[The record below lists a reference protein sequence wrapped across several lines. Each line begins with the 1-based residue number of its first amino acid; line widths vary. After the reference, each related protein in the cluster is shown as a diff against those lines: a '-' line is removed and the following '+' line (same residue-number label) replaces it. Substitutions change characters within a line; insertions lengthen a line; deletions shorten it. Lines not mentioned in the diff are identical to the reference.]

1 MSEPI
6 IHGLFPTPV
15 VFSSVDREFTEK
27 ELEFFKKS
35 GETTYKNEGNVTS
48 LNRRIVDEPE
58 MATIKAEIEKAV
70 QHYMDKIVAAK
81 PEVKAYITQSWL
93 NFTSEKQWHHKHEH
107 PNSFLSGVY
116 YIDADEE
123 NDKITFFNGK
133 GYKQLKL
140 TPSEWNWWNAESW
153 WFTVKTGDIV
163 VFPSHLTHMVEQ
175 KAGNNVRCSLA
186 FNTFLQGK
194 LGVTEELTEL
204 ILP

>member
-1 MSEPI
+1 MSEPV

-15 VFSSVDREFTEK
+15 VFTETGREFTEQ

-48 LNRRIVDEPE
+48 LNRYIVNEPE
-58 MATIKAEIEKAV
+58 MATIKAEIEAAV
-70 QHYMDKIVAAK
+70 NHYMDKIIVAK

-93 NFTSEKQWHHKHEH
+93 NFTSEKQWHHKHAH

-116 YIDADEE
+116 YIDANEE
-123 NDKITFFNGK
+123 NDKITFFEES
-133 GYKQLKL
+133 YKQIKL
-140 TPSEWNWWNAESW
+140 TPSEWNWWNSPSW
-153 WFTVKTGDIV
+153 WFTVKTGQIV

-186 FNTFLQGK
+186 FNTFLKGTI
-194 LGVTEELTEL
+194 GENETLTEL
-204 ILP
+204 LNP